1 MKNNDDFI
9 LIIQQALL
17 DLKNDIILICVNNNV
32 EKYIIDEIIKEI
44 DFIILE

>member
-1 MKNNDDFI
+1 MKNNDDYI

-17 DLKNDIILICVNNNV
+17 DLKNEIILICVNNNV

>member
-1 MKNNDDFI
+1 MKNNDDII

-17 DLKNDIILICVNNNV
+17 DLKNQIILICENNDI
-32 EKYIIDEIIKEI
+32 EKYIIDEIVKEI

>member
-1 MKNNDDFI
+1 MKNNDDII

-17 DLKNDIILICVNNNV
+17 DLKNQIILICENNNI
-32 EKYIIDEIIKEI
+32 EKYIIDEIVKEI

>member
-17 DLKNDIILICVNNNV
+17 DLKNEIILICENNNV

>member
-1 MKNNDDFI
+1 MKNNDDII

-17 DLKNDIILICVNNNV
+17 DLKNQIILICENNDV
-32 EKYIIDEIIKEI
+32 EKYIIDEIVKEI